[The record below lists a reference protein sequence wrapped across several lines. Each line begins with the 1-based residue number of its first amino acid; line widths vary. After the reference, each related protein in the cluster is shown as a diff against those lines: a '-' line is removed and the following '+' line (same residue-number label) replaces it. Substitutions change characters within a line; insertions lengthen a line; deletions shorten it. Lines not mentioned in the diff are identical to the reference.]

1 MPRRYSESS
10 ALRPNGLR
18 SSHPGLLKA
27 SFSRSSMTRLTI
39 GTRSRS
45 ATYVGDDTRSNRSG
59 SRRSSIDLGSDDI
72 PPLKPALIPKIEP
85 WSPPLS
91 PTVEAIKAYTSLPPS
106 PRTPEDIPPGFHDV
120 KVTHEAPPFS
130 LWEYLREELLAADF
144 DSHQE
149 LKWERV
155 SNFLHIPLGIEK
167 VRCFLSCVEN
177 RADTPSQILSFG
189 FILCLDTFLY
199 TFTIMPIRATVAT
212 YRTVINTFSRSRFTA
227 CLLLILYRSL
237 TVILGRRSHQL
248 TRLTFCECF
257 YWSSPSPFLLL

>member
-10 ALRPNGLR
+10 ALKPNGIR
-18 SSHPGLLKA
+18 SSHPGLLRA
-27 SFSRSSMTRLTI
+27 SFSRSSITRTVT

-45 ATYVGDDTRSNRSG
+45 ATYVGDDTTSNRSG

-72 PPLKPALIPKIEP
+72 PLLKPAFVPKIEP

-91 PTVEAIKAYTSLPPS
+91 PPVEAIKAYASLPPS
-106 PRTPEDIPPGFHDV
+106 PRTADDTQPAFHEA

-155 SNFLHIPLGIEK
+155 SNFLHIPIGVEK
-167 VRCFLSCVEN
+167 VSSTLAYN
-177 RADTPSQILSFG
+177 G
-189 FILCLDTFLY
+189 LC
-199 TFTIMPIRATVAT
+199 
-212 YRTVINTFSRSRFTA
+212 
-227 CLLLILYRSL
+227 
-237 TVILGRRSHQL
+237 
-248 TRLTFCECF
+248 
-257 YWSSPSPFLLL
+257 